1 MKYGFVYQWENKINK
16 KKYIGSHYGTINDG
30 YIGSGIY
37 FNRAYKNNEIN
48 FERIILYV
56 GQKYIE
62 KEDELLKYYDVEN
75 NKDFYNLKNNAIGG
89 WSHIYNNPDEIK
101 KRNKSISESKKGK
114 IFKHLEYDK
123 SGINNPMFNKKH
135 SDETKI
141 KMSNLKL
148 GISNFSKKVIEITE
162 NKIFNSVTEC
172 AKYYN
177 VKQSTM
183 TVLIRNKMINR
194 GNCKNK
200 IFNYA

>member
-37 FNRAYKNNEIN
+37 FNRAYKNNETN

-56 GQKYIE
+56 GEKYIE
-62 KEDELLKYYDVEN
+62 KEDELLKYYDVEK
-75 NKDFYNLKNNAIGG
+75 NKNFYNLKNNAIGG

-135 SDETKI
+135 SDETKT

-183 TVLIRNKMINR
+183 TILIRNKMINR